1 MEKLHVS
8 ITLAEGAKNILTVAD
23 MKYERKEDGLQSITF
38 YSVSEYMKVEIS
50 GIGVMVIFILFYLF
64 NLYLNLSNE
73 FSIFQR
79 YSKWKEHNIRPL
91 SKIEKD

>member
-1 MEKLHVS
+1 
-8 ITLAEGAKNILTVAD
+8 

-38 YSVSEYMKVEIS
+38 YAVSEVMKIE
-50 GIGVMVIFILFYLF
+50 VMTLGLMVFFLLFYLF

-73 FSIFQR
+73 FNIYQR